1 MGINPEL
8 VEGQEAPGF
17 TLESDDRGEVSLDDL
32 LEERKLV
39 LYFYPKDMTKG
50 CTTQAT
56 DFRDNLETFEEHG
69 WQVVGVSPDPV
80 ERHAEFR
87 EKEDLNFTLLSDP
100 DHEVAETY
108 GVYRE
113 KTNYGKKY
121 MGIVRSTFLIDTDGT
136 IETIQDNV
144 RATGHVGR
152 LLRDDIGE

>member
-8 VEGQEAPGF
+8 VQGHQAPDF
-17 TLESDDRGEVSLDDL
+17 TLESDDRGEVSLDEL
-32 LEERKLV
+32 LEEGKLA
-39 LYFYPKDMTKG
+39 LYFYPKDMTPG

-56 DFRDNLETFEEHG
+56 DFRDNLEIFEENG
-69 WQVVGVSPDPV
+69 WQVVGVSPDPI

-87 EKEDLNFTLLSDP
+87 EQEDLNFTLLSDP
-100 DHEVAETY
+100 DHEVAEKY

-144 RATGHVGR
+144 QATGHVGR
-152 LLRDDIGE
+152 LLRDEIGQ